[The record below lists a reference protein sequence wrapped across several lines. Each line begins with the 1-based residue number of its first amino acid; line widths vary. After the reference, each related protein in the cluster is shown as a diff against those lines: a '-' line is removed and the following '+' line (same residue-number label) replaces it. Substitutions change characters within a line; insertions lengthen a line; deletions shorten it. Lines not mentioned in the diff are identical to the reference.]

1 MSLVD
6 ILIIGAG
13 FCGCV
18 SARKLSRKEASIL
31 VVERAEDVCCG
42 IKNVPAV

>member
-1 MSLVD
+1 MVD

-13 FCGCV
+13 VCGCAI
-18 SARKLSRKEASIL
+18 ARELSRKQASIV

>member
-1 MSLVD
+1 MEKYIMALD
-6 ILIIGAG
+6 AG
-13 FCGCV
+13 ICGCA
-18 SARKLSRKEASIL
+18 SARKLSRKQTSIL